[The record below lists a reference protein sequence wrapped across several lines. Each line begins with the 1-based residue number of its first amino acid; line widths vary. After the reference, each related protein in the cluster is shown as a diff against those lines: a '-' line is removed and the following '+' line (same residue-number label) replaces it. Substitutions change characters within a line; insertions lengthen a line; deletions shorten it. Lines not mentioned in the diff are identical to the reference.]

1 MCSGSAGKSRVCVC
15 VCVDFKQAVDSSWA
29 VQTERSIFLW
39 MFSPF
44 KQMEHCEV
52 LRPPATRRLMG
63 SHVVLD
69 SEVSEAPGVR
79 LICCVRTCCL
89 CDSVAFKNMVYVFC
103 ILVSHLFGWRRSC
116 DSGLRLKTQTSFV
129 SWWRRMKRSSHT
141 DFVTSLSHYREEVLK
156 LTKANAC

>member
-1 MCSGSAGKSRVCVC
+1 M
-15 VCVDFKQAVDSSWA
+15 
-29 VQTERSIFLW
+29 ER
-39 MFSPF
+39 
-44 KQMEHCEV
+44 CEV

-103 ILVSHLFGWRRSC
+103 ILVSHLFGWRRRC
-116 DSGLRLKTQTSFV
+116 DSNRVGWSQNF
-129 SWWRRMKRSSHT
+129 MSSG
-141 DFVTSLSHYREEVLK
+141 EK
-156 LTKANAC
+156 LGSD